1 MLMVTLPL
9 SLNPTHLLWIQL
21 LPALPEPPGLVPL
34 YSPPLVDSVFPPS
47 RGPVG
52 QPGPASGAGGHGA
65 RLGLRNDSGR
75 LGPLLSMWLV
85 PEQLG
90 SW

>member
-1 MLMVTLPL
+1 MVTLPVA
-9 SLNPTHLLWIQL
+9 LNPSHLLGLQL
-21 LPALPEPPGLVPL
+21 LPALPEPLGLAPP
-34 YSPPLVDSVFPPS
+34 SPSRVDSALPPS

-65 RLGLRNDSGR
+65 RPGLRDDSGR
-75 LGPLLSMWLV
+75 LGPLLSVWLV